1 MIRKPQ
7 WILNLFL
14 FLFAIGSNGQENL
27 TLLQTDSIQ
36 LRWEDYYSF
45 DTLSFIHTNT
55 SSPAQ
60 AAWAALHLARHYYD
74 QHQVTEILPL
84 LREAEIYHAETQDTN
99 LAVKVFRMYGLFYRM
114 VDQPEKAVNYM
125 LDNLRLAETLDDQ
138 RELTAACNN
147 LATVFVSLK
156 NYEAAM
162 VYHRKALQLARN
174 RKDSLQQ
181 EIILGNMVPVFIAQ
195 QQYDSAR
202 IIAQATI
209 DYAIQIPDSVG
220 VLYASLELIR
230 IHLQK
235 EDFAGAQNYVELGEQ
250 WMPRN
255 QPLSRVKLYELQSDL
270 AKAQGDYPLAIARA
284 QAAETLLPAGAF
296 LQYHYNTKNRLYE
309 LYKIE
314 GSSEKALKYLEGLQL
329 IQDSLY
335 NIQKR
340 EKIETLRAAYEVER
354 KEATI
359 KQLAQENQIKG
370 LRLKQNFYVT
380 LGLILLVLLLGTGYY
395 LFSQQQILK
404 NKQQQ
409 LEIEQQLQR
418 ARLNPHFIFN
428 ALNAI
433 REVIHTRDR
442 AEAETYLIRFS
453 RMMRSLLEFT
463 AAEFIT
469 VEEELEF
476 MLNYLQL
483 QQLRFSNNFSFT
495 IDTTGANEH
504 FLVPAMITQP
514 IVENAIEHGMIKNP
528 EAQLDITVHTELDS
542 CCITISNELGKAP
555 PSSSAFKG
563 RQSFGLDITQRRLH
577 FLSHQTGQ
585 DFKVK
590 GPFEQEDRM
599 VVEIHLGKIEDL

>member
-1 MIRKPQ
+1 MIRKLK
-7 WILNLFL
+7 WILSLFL
-14 FLFAIGSNGQENL
+14 FLFAIWSSGQENRPV
-27 TLLQTDSIQ
+27 LQADGIQ
-36 LRWEDYYSF
+36 LQWKKYYSF
-45 DTLSFIHTNT
+45 DTLSFIHKNT
-55 SSPAQ
+55 SSPSQ
-60 AAWAALHLARHYYD
+60 AAWAALHLARYYYD
-74 QHQVTEILPL
+74 QHQATEVLPL
-84 LREAEIYHAETQDTN
+84 LREAEIYHAETQDTV
-99 LAVKVFRMYGLFYRM
+99 LAVKLYRMYGLFFRM

-125 LDNLRLAETLDDQ
+125 LDNLRLAEVLGDQ

-147 LATVFVSLK
+147 LATVFVSLR

-162 VYHRKALQLARN
+162 VYHRKALQLARV

-181 EIILGNMVPVFIAQ
+181 EIILGNMVPIFIAQ
-195 QQYDSAR
+195 KQYDSAQ

-209 DYAIQIPDSVG
+209 NYAIQIPDSLG

-235 EDFAGAQNYVELGEQ
+235 EDFVEAQKYVELGKQ
-250 WMPRN
+250 WMPHD
-255 QPLSRVKLYELQSDL
+255 QPLSQIKLYELQSDL

-284 QAAETLLPAGAF
+284 QTAEAILPPGAF

-314 GSSEKALKYLEGLQL
+314 GSSEKALKYLEDLQQ

-340 EKIETLRAAYEVER
+340 KKIETLRTAYEVER

-370 LRLKQNFYVT
+370 LQLKQNFYVT
-380 LGLILLVLLLGTGYY
+380 LGLILLALLLGTGYY
-395 LFSQQQILK
+395 LFSQQQLLK
-404 NKQQQ
+404 NKQFQ

-433 REVIHTRDR
+433 REVIHTKDR
-442 AEAETYLIRFS
+442 GEAETYLIRFS

-469 VEEELEF
+469 LEEELEF
-476 MLNYLQL
+476 IRNYLQL
-483 QQLRFSNNFSFT
+483 QQLRFSHNFSFT
-495 IDTTGANEH
+495 IDTLGVNEN

-514 IVENAIEHGMIKNP
+514 IVENAIEHGMFKCP
-528 EAQLDITVHTELDS
+528 EAQLDITVNTLNNS
-542 CCITISNELGKAP
+542 CQITISNKLKTL
-555 PSSSAFKG
+555 PSSSIKG
-563 RQSFGLDITQRRLH
+563 RQSFGLDITRRRLH
-577 FLSHQTGQ
+577 FLSQQTGQ
-585 DFKVK
+585 DFMVK
-590 GPFEQEDRM
+590 GPVEKGDRM